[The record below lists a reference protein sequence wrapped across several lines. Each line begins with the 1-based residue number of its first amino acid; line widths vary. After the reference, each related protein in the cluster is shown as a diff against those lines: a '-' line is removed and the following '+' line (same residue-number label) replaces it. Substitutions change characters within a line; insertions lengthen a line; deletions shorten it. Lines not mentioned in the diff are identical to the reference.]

1 MLSLLSVI
9 LRHKRAVILFT
20 AAIVALSA
28 VASLVLPPRYQS
40 SCSFMTLGVARD
52 VTALREFFA
61 PLGAFGESYA
71 MFLRAQKNYVIDSF
85 LRSDRVTTQI
95 VRRFGLVEA
104 YGAKNEIDAARK
116 LRRNTR
122 VVIKDEGVIL
132 MSVEDRDAARAA
144 GIAEAYLGILDSLI
158 LDLAVQNAGE
168 TVDFMER
175 EIERLQGEIAVSDS
189 LLVAYLRLHG
199 MYDVN
204 GQVRAMLDVISSV
217 SARLSV
223 VDVERR
229 MRETTMR
236 PGNAA
241 LEQTKLEWNKLREQL
256 VALRDEGPEP
266 ALFPS
271 FRKLP
276 EITAGYVNLMSRRRV
291 QEFVLAYLRVRLAD
305 ARIVA
310 GSRVTTLRVIDRP
323 VAPERRSW
331 PKRKQIVLFSAVA
344 GFLWVS
350 LGVLVRERLRDGTL
364 SLRAGGGAAG

>member
-1 MLSLLSVI
+1 MLSLLWVI
-9 LRHKRAVILFT
+9 LRNKRTVIAFTLAV
-20 AAIVALSA
+20 VAVSA
-28 VASLVLPPRYQS
+28 GASLILPPRYES
-40 SCSFMTLGVARD
+40 TCSFMTLGVARD

-85 LRSDRVTTQI
+85 LRSDRVTAPI
-95 VRRFGLVEA
+95 VRRFDLVET
-104 YGAKNEIDAARK
+104 YGVKDEIEAARK

-144 GIAEAYLGILDSLI
+144 GIANAYLGILDSLI
-158 LDLAVQNAGE
+158 LELAVQNAEE
-168 TVDFMER
+168 TVAFMER
-175 EIERLQGEIAVSDS
+175 EIERIQGDIALSDS
-189 LLVAYLRLHG
+189 LLVAYLRVHG

-229 MRETTMR
+229 MLEETMR
-236 PGNAA
+236 PGNPA
-241 LEQTKLEWNKLREQL
+241 LEETKLEWNKLREQL

-276 EITAGYVNLMSRRRV
+276 EITAGYVNLMSKRRV
-291 QEFVLAYLRVRLAD
+291 QEFVVAYLRVRLAD

-310 GSRVTTLRVIDRP
+310 GSRITTLRVIDRP

-331 PKRKQIVLFSAVA
+331 PKRKQIVIFSTVA
-344 GFLWVS
+344 GFLWIS
-350 LGVLVRERLRDGTL
+350 LFVLVRERLRDGTL
-364 SLRAGGGAAG
+364 SLRVGGDESG